1 MEIPYSVG
9 ERPDT
14 GLYNAKLAMW
24 LFLASEVMLFGG
36 LFSSYL
42 LLRLG
47 APDWPV
53 AAEILD
59 VPMATLNSVLLIL
72 SSVTI
77 VKAWQA
83 LGSGSGSDSGVSL
96 SRYRWFM
103 LATIALGLVFLVIK
117 GVEYRSKI
125 DHGLLPSSNNFMG
138 IYFALTGLHAL
149 HLIGGVVAN
158 LFLVGPAVSFHHR
171 QPERFRQWVE
181 CAGIYWH
188 FVDLVWIVLFPALYL
203 I

>member
-42 LLRLG
+42 LLRMG
-47 APDWPV
+47 APEWPV

-83 LGSGSGSDSGVSL
+83 LGGATASL

-103 LATIALGLVFLVIK
+103 LATIGLGLVFLLIK
-117 GVEYRSKI
+117 GLEYKSKL

-158 LFLVGPAVSFHHR
+158 LYLVGPGTKFHR
-171 QPERFRQWVE
+171 DQPVRFKQWVE